1 MQSGDTAPTTGQETG
16 QGMRPLEIAILLF
29 KGMTAIDAVAP
40 YEVLRFLPG
49 ATVKF
54 VAETPGPKRVD
65 SGFLTLVADYALE
78 DVPHPDIVVVP
89 PPPPGSPSY
98 ENPRLLAWLRAAH
111 ATSQYTVSL
120 CAGPLLL
127 GAAGLLGGVRATT
140 RTALMET
147 LPQFGAIP
155 AHGERY
161 VRDGKILTATDFAAG
176 SDMALYLVGLIA
188 GEETAQAM
196 QVFAQYDPQPPYDY
210 ATLLADPAIVA
221 RARAME
227 AAFMAEVMARYGAQA

>member
-1 MQSGDTAPTTGQETG
+1 MPSVQTTPTTEPATK
-16 QGMRPLEIAILLF
+16 PLEIAILLF
-29 KGMTAIDAVAP
+29 EGMTASDAVAP
-40 YEVLRFLPG
+40 YEALRFLPG
-49 ATVKF
+49 AVVKF
-54 VAETPGPKRVD
+54 VAEEPGPKRMD

-78 DVPHPDIVVVP
+78 DVPHPDIVIVP

-111 ATSQYTVSL
+111 ETSQWTVSL

-140 RTALMET
+140 RPSLMDT
-147 LPQFGAIP
+147 LPQFGAVP
-155 AHGERY
+155 AYGERY

-176 SDMALYLVGLIA
+176 SDMAIYLASLIV

-196 QVFAQYDPQPPYDY
+196 QVFAQYDPRPPYDY
-210 ATLLADPAIVA
+210 ATLLANPAVVA
-221 RARAME
+221 RAREME
-227 AAFMAEVMARYGAQA
+227 VAFIAEVMARHRVQA